1 MVNQFGDGFKY
12 IGREI
17 YRGNKLI
24 LNIDTLINYYI
35 TENHSAKETVK
46 YFGITLGNLTVFLNH
61 YNTKKPKSLS
71 RVHNKKT
78 CLEKY
83 GDTNYNN
90 HKQQIE
96 TCKQRYGVENTFQV
110 EQFKIKASNTKLER
124 YGNPNFMNIEK
135 SRQTCLE
142 KYGVEHPSQLD
153 SVKEQKRKTC
163 LEHYGVEYPMQAEE
177 VKAKYDFEAVAEKAF
192 NTKKKNGT
200 TNTSA
205 IQKTLTEI
213 LIDKYGKEDIFTEYK
228 ESRYPYHCDFYI
240 KSLDLFIE
248 LNLYFTHGGHPFIGS
263 QEDLEFLETWK
274 AKAVGSKFY
283 SNAIHVWTISD
294 PEKQECAKKNG
305 LNYKMFYTMQEVN
318 DFIKSLK

>member
-1 MVNQFGDGFKY
+1 MQKIILYNGD
-12 IGREI
+12 
-17 YRGNKLI
+17 LV
-24 LNIDTLINYYI
+24 TLVDGTVFDIKELYQYYI
-35 TENHSAKETVK
+35 VDNHSKKEALAKFNIKSGAFTKVVGH
-46 YFGITLGNLTVFLNH
+46 YGI
-61 YNTKKPKSLS
+61 KKPRQLS
-71 RVHNKKT
+71 NVHNKRT
-78 CLEKY
+78 CLERYGDPTYNNQEQLRKTNLKKY
-83 GDTNYNN
+83 G
-90 HKQQIE
+90 
-96 TCKQRYGVENTFQV
+96 CENVFQAT
-110 EQFKIKASNTKLER
+110 EIKERASNTKLER
-124 YGNPNFMNIEK
+124 YGNTSYVNPNK
-135 SRQTCLE
+135 AKQTCLE
-142 KYGVEHPSQLD
+142 KYGVEYPSQLD

-163 LEHYGVEYPMQAEE
+163 FEHYGVEYPMQAEE

-213 LIDKYGKEDIFTEYK
+213 LIDKYGKDDVFTEYK

-248 LNLYFTHGGHPFIGS
+248 LNLYFTHGGHPFTGS
-263 QEDLEFLETWK
+263 QKDLEFLETWK

-294 PEKQECAKKNG
+294 PEKQECAKKNK

-318 DFIKSLK
+318 DFIEGLK